1 MNRRPGMD
9 RRHALTTTEEEH
21 MVSAPNIQTI
31 LYATDLGENTRTVF
45 RLAVSQ
51 ARRYNARLLILNV
64 VEPLGSTGTAIIA
77 NYLSGEAAEKINRD
91 GAREILEIMKQRL
104 KVYSQEEM
112 ATFGLDWTPAT
123 EILVATGNPA
133 EVILDVA
140 KKYEANMIVM
150 GTSTRSFL
158 GNAVMGTTARRVS
171 RHSTVPILLVPVTGE

>member
-1 MNRRPGMD
+1 
-9 RRHALTTTEEEH
+9 
-21 MVSAPNIQTI
+21 MVSVPAPNIQTV
-31 LYATDLGENTRTVF
+31 LFATDLGEKTRTVF

-104 KVYSQEEM
+104 KVYSQDEI
-112 ATFGLDWTPAT
+112 ATFGLDWAPPT

-171 RHSTVPILLVPVTGE
+171 RHSTIPILLVPIIGE